1 MPYERI
7 VISSG
12 HGLKVRGASGI
23 LDEVDEA
30 RAVVNRVTS
39 ELKKRGVEVTE
50 YHDDVSDDQDEN
62 LNRIVDFHNSKIRD
76 LDISVH
82 FNAHHTTDDPK
93 GTEVLYVTQ
102 EDLAAEVSNVICEA
116 GGFKD
121 RGPKYRDNLFF
132 LNKTEMPAILI
143 ETCFVD
149 STADAEL
156 YTENFDEICRNI
168 ADILGGEY
176 DGEEEIE
183 PPEIE
188 SALFHAV
195 GTVSHFGG
203 PQDTGVSA
211 SEGLAFHYDLTEG
224 NQHLFLPLQPEG
236 TTGLARRLNPNIHY
250 VACRWD
256 YKLTPKEMLANS
268 GEVALV
274 RNVDTGDELVAFPAD
289 WGPNEN
295 TGRVA
300 DISPGLM
307 YDLGLTTDD
316 EVEVIY
322 PYRDE
327 RA

>member
-1 MPYERI
+1 MPYDRI

-12 HGLKVRGASGI
+12 HGLKVRGASGV

-30 RAVVNRVTS
+30 RAVVDRVAS
-39 ELKKRGVEVTE
+39 ELRKRNVEVE
-50 YHDDVSDDQDEN
+50 VFHDDISDDQSEN
-62 LNRIVDFHNSKIRD
+62 LDRIVDFHNSKTRD
-76 LDISVH
+76 LDVSVH
-82 FNAHHTTDDPK
+82 FNAHHTTDDPM

-102 EDLAAEVSNVICEA
+102 EDLAAEVSDAICEA

-121 RGPKYRDNLFF
+121 RGAKYRDNLAF
-132 LNKTEMPAILI
+132 LNGTKMPSILI

-168 ADILGGEY
+168 ADILGGEL
-176 DGEEEIE
+176 DEEEIE
-183 PPEIE
+183 PP
-188 SALFHAV
+188 SSDALFHVV

-203 PQDTGVSA
+203 PQDTGVSS
-211 SEGLAFHYDLTEG
+211 SEGLAFHYELPED

-236 TTGLARRLNPNIHY
+236 TTGLARRLNPHIHY

-256 YKLTPKEMLANS
+256 YDVTPKKMLAES

-327 RA
+327 RV